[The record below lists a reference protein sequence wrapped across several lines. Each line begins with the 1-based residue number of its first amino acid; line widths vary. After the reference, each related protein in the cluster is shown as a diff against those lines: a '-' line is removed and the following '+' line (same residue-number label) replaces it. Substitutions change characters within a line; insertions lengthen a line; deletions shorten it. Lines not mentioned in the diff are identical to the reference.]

1 MSVTVRGLSK
11 RFDGGSNPAVL
22 GVDFDAPSGAI
33 TTLLGPSGSGKT
45 TVLRIIAGLEVPD
58 TGTVRFDDRD
68 TTEVPVQRR
77 GVGFVFQGY
86 ALFEH
91 MTVRK
96 NVGFGLKLQRVSQ
109 KEIRDRVGELLELV
123 ELSELGDRYP
133 QQLSGGQ
140 RQRVAFARALAT
152 RPKVLLLDEPFGA
165 LDARVRLD
173 LREWLQRLHE
183 QTHLTTILVTH
194 DQEEALE
201 LSQEIVVMHEGRVA
215 QRGTPQAIYDAPATP
230 FVAAF
235 IGNPKMLQGRV
246 ESGMGA
252 LGSLTVPVPEGAA
265 EGSIVQAFVR
275 PHEVKI
281 ARADGHDSDAALAVI
296 ERMTRV
302 GGFVKVDLTLPSGE
316 SITVQMPKAEIEAMR
331 VQPGDR
337 VMVDLGETKIFL
349 GDYSI

>member
-1 MSVTVRGLSK
+1 MSVSVQGLSK
-11 RFDGGSNPAVL
+11 HFARGSAPAVEA
-22 GVDFDAPSGAI
+22 VDFVAPTGAI

-45 TVLRIIAGLEVPD
+45 TVLRMIAGLEIPD
-58 TGTVRFDDRD
+58 RGAVMFDEREA
-68 TTEVPVQRR
+68 THLPVQKR

-96 NVGFGLKLQRVSQ
+96 NVGFGLRMQKADTKAIDARVT
-109 KEIRDRVGELLELV
+109 ELLELV
-123 ELSELGDRYP
+123 ELSDLGERYP
-133 QQLSGGQ
+133 HQLSGGQ
-140 RQRVAFARALAT
+140 RQRIAFARALAT

-165 LDARVRLD
+165 LDARVRVE
-173 LREWLQRLHE
+173 LREWLMRLHL

-201 LSQEIVVMHEGRVA
+201 LSQEVVIMHEGRV
-215 QRGTPQAIYDAPATP
+215 QQTGSPQAIYDSPANP

-235 IGNPKMLQGRV
+235 VGNAKMLTGRV
-246 ESGMGA
+246 DSGIAA
-252 LGSLTVPVPEGAA
+252 LGSLSVPAPVGASD
-265 EGSIVQAFVR
+265 GSSVLAFVR

-281 ARADGHDSDAALAVI
+281 ARFDGSSAESAVAMI
-296 ERMTRV
+296 EKLTRV
-302 GGFVKVDLTLPSGE
+302 GGFMKVDLVLPSGE
-316 SITVQMPKAEIEAMR
+316 RIHVQMPKAEVDALE
-331 VQPGDR
+331 VVPGDR

>member
-1 MSVTVRGLSK
+1 VSVSVRGLSK
-11 RFDGGSNPAVL
+11 RFHGGSNPAVL
-22 GVDFDAPSGAI
+22 GVDFDAPTGAI
-33 TTLLGPSGSGKT
+33 TTILGPSGSGKT

-58 TGTVRFDDRD
+58 TGRVSFDDRD
-68 TTEVPVQRR
+68 ATEIPVQKR
-77 GVGFVFQGY
+77 GIGFVFQGY

-96 NVGFGLKLQRVSQ
+96 NVGFGLKLQGLAGPAID
-109 KEIRDRVGELLELV
+109 ERVGELLALV
-123 ELSELGDRYP
+123 ELEDLGDRYP

-140 RQRVAFARALAT
+140 RQRVAFARSLAT

-165 LDARVRLD
+165 LDARVRLE
-173 LREWLQRLHE
+173 LREWLHRLHE

-194 DQEEALE
+194 DQDEALE
-201 LSQEIVVMHEGRVA
+201 LSQEVVVMHEGRVV
-215 QRGTPQAIYDAPATP
+215 QRGTPQAIYDTPATP

-235 IGNPKMLQGRV
+235 IGNPKMLRGRV
-246 ESGMGA
+246 QSGRGA
-252 LGSLTVPVPEGAA
+252 IGPLSVPVPEGAA
-265 EGSIVQAFVR
+265 EGAAVQAFVR

-281 ARADGHDSDAALAVI
+281 TRADGTPSDAALATI

-302 GGFVKVDLTLPSGE
+302 GGFVKVDLLLPSGE
-316 SITVQMPKAEIEAMR
+316 NLTVQMPKAEMEALR
-331 VQPGDR
+331 VETGDR